1 MVIIGEETGQLGTH
15 KCLIGETILMMS
27 FIIANYIL
35 RTLQKLMPMTSTVHG
50 KKFSSHTMSV
60 APESGWKL
68 QAVTL
73 QGGLIGIQLGMSPR
87 WNFTNSSDTE

>member
-1 MVIIGEETGQLGTH
+1 MSDWCNHINDVIYY
-15 KCLIGETILMMS
+15 C
-27 FIIANYIL
+27 
-35 RTLQKLMPMTSTVHG
+35 KLYLAHASKVNADDFYEHI
-50 KKFSSHTMSV
+50 KFFSSHTMSV

-73 QGGLIGIQLGMSPR
+73 QGGLIGIQLGMSPC